1 MSDKKYNTITETTN
15 HPLEEVFDIESNTT
29 IIARKTREPTILV
42 DHELYDD
49 KDKELEGQLQEI
61 ADTALEAFHDQSKV
75 IDDVDSQFI
84 ALNQEVSAQYLNTA
98 LAAISKK
105 ADIKQQKDKLSKIKN
120 PGDKGNNIIVSRNDL
135 LRALQQQDPIDGE
148 FTEE

>member
-1 MSDKKYNTITETTN
+1 MSKKTYTQSEEIIN

-29 IIARKTREPTILV
+29 IVVRKTREPTILV
-42 DHELYDD
+42 DHDLYDN
-49 KDKELEGQLQEI
+49 KDKEIEGQLQEI

-84 ALNQEVSAQYLNTA
+84 ARNQEVAAQYLNTA

-120 PGDKGNNIIVSRNDL
+120 PGDRNNNIIVSRNDL
-135 LRALQQQDPIDGE
+135 LRALQQDPIDGE